1 MNSLALI
8 YKRITKFLSQLD
20 WLPPLLARLSVGYIF
35 AESGWGKIHNVEK
48 VADFFLELMIPAPH
62 FQAYLVA
69 YTELIAG
76 ALLLIGLATRLASL
90 PLIITMVVA
99 LRTAKAEDIASLSDL
114 FATSEFL
121 YIVLL
126 VWLVIA
132 GPGRLSLDYLI
143 ARKTGQK
150 RS

>member
-1 MNSLALI
+1 MNSLAQL
-8 YKRITKFLSQLD
+8 YGRITKFLSQVN
-20 WLPPLLARLSVGYIF
+20 WLPPLLARITVGFIF

-48 VADFFLELMIPAPH
+48 VAEFFTELMIPAPL

-76 ALLLIGLATRLASL
+76 TLLLVGLATRLASI

-121 YIVLL
+121 YIVPL
-126 VWLVIA
+126 VWLVIQ
-132 GPGRLSLDYLI
+132 GPGRLSLDYFI

-150 RS
+150 RL